1 MNPRIP
7 NIANIEA
14 FLKYIPY
21 FQDTDNEFFEV
32 ISKPQ
37 QMPYVTYSRKVD
49 CLFQDLYHRNM
60 IQKFAWTQW
69 TKEAKKYFNNPEL
82 LATVDITIIQKLF
95 TSIIRGDRFCEGIL
109 ADMIDNGFILA
120 LLMRL
125 KDIRVEIEDRFQGA
139 LLGLAVGDAMGVPLE
154 FTDPGTF
161 EPVND
166 MVGGGTFNLKPG
178 MWTDD
183 TSMALCLAE
192 SLSVTG
198 KFDPADQLSRYLQ
211 WYNEGYLSVNGR
223 CFDIGNTTSQALM
236 TFQETGDPY
245 PGPDHERSA
254 GNGSLM
260 RLAPIPL
267 FFMSEPLKALEIS
280 ARSSRTTHNH
290 PLAVD
295 ACRYMGGLIHGA
307 LIGKSKKE
315 ILSPQYSPV
324 PGYWEEN
331 PLLGEI
337 EEVACGSFKK
347 KEPPEIRGRGFV
359 VKSLEAA
366 LWAFYKSETFEEGCL
381 LAVNLGEDADTTGA
395 IYGQLAGAYYG
406 KNGIPSKW
414 IKSLIKI
421 DLIESITDRLYQTR

>member
-7 NIANIEA
+7 SISNIDA
-14 FLKYIPY
+14 FLNYLPY
-21 FQDTDNEFFEV
+21 FQDQNNEFYEV
-32 ISKPQ
+32 VSKPH
-37 QMPYVTYSRKVD
+37 QMPFASYSEMVHS
-49 CLFQDLYHRNM
+49 FHQDIHHRNM
-60 IQKFAWTQW
+60 VYDFNWPQW
-69 TKEAKKYFNNPEL
+69 SDEAKKYIDDPKML
-82 LATVDITIIQKLF
+82 VTADITIIQKLF
-95 TSIIRGDRFCEGIL
+95 TSIIRGDRFCEGL
-109 ADMIDNGFILA
+109 WGDMIDNGFILA

-139 LLGLAVGDAMGVPLE
+139 ILGLAVGDAMGVPLE

-166 MVGGGTFNLKPG
+166 MIGGGPFHLEPG

-183 TSMALCLAE
+183 TSLALCLAE
-192 SLSVTG
+192 SLSKTG
-198 KFDPADQLSRYLQ
+198 KFDPVDQLSRYLQ
-211 WYNEGYLSVNGR
+211 WYNEGHLSVNGK
-223 CFDIGNTTSQALM
+223 CFDIGNTTCQALM
-236 TFQETGDPY
+236 TFEETGEPY

-331 PLLGEI
+331 PLLGEL
-337 EEVACGSFKK
+337 EEVASGSFKN

-366 LWAFYKSETFEEGCL
+366 LWAFHKTETFEEGCL